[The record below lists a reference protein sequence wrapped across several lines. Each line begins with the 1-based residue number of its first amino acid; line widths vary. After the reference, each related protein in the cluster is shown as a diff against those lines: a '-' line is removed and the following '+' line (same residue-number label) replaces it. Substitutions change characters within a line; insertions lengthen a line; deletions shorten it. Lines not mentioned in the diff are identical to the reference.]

1 MGQGHAI
8 SVLARAFYHSGGDQ
22 KYLKAALNGLKPF
35 RWVIQCC
42 RLRVKKVCKI
52 CRVVSSDGGVLATFL
67 NKYHWY
73 EEYPTQPASFVLNGF
88 IFSLLGLYDLM
99 STAPF
104 DQSQV
109 SFSGGH

>member
-1 MGQGHAI
+1 M
-8 SVLARAFYHSGGDQ
+8 SGIV
-22 KYLKAALNGLKPF
+22 Y
-35 RWVIQCC
+35 
-42 RLRVKKVCKI
+42 RVA
-52 CRVVSSDGGVLATFL
+52 SADGGVLATFL

-99 STAPF
+99 TTAPL

-109 SFSGGH
+109 SVSGD